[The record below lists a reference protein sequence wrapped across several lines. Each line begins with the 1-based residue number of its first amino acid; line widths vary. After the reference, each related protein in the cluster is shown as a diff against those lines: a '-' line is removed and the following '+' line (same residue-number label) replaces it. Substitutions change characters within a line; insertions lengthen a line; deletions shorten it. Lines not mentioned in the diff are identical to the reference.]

1 MGRGALRMMAR
12 RPPNASELQLVLCHT
27 CKKTCSILVN
37 ICDRCGAQLHHR
49 KPNSLIRTWA
59 LLLTGMIF
67 YLPANLMPVMRT
79 DILGHG
85 RDSTIMSGVIELWK
99 SGAWDIALLIFV
111 ASVVVPCMKF
121 LIMFL
126 LLTSTQRRSR
136 WRTLERSSLYRIV
149 ERIGYWS
156 MLDVLVVAV
165 LAALVQFQLLS
176 NIEPR
181 IGIVFFGLVVVF
193 TMLASMSFDPR
204 LIWDSEVENV

>member
-1 MGRGALRMMAR
+1 
-12 RPPNASELQLVLCHT
+12 
-27 CKKTCSILVN
+27 
-37 ICDRCGAQLHHR
+37 
-49 KPNSLIRTWA
+49 
-59 LLLTGMIF
+59 
-67 YLPANLMPVMRT
+67 
-79 DILGHG
+79 
-85 RDSTIMSGVIELWK
+85 
-99 SGAWDIALLIFV
+99 
-111 ASVVVPCMKF
+111 
-121 LIMFL
+121 MFL

-136 WRTLERSSLYRIV
+136 WRTLERSSLYHIV

>member
-1 MGRGALRMMAR
+1 MMTR
-12 RPPNASELQLVLCHT
+12 SPPSASELQLVLCHT
-27 CKKTCSILVN
+27 CKKACSIVAI

-59 LLLTGMIF
+59 LLLTGMI
-67 YLPANLMPVMRT
+67 YYVPANLMPVMRT

-136 WRTLERSSLYRIV
+136 WRTLERSNLYRIV

>member
-1 MGRGALRMMAR
+1 MMTR
-12 RPPNASELQLVLCHT
+12 SPPSASELQLVLCHT
-27 CKKTCSILVN
+27 CKKACSIVAI

-67 YLPANLMPVMRT
+67 YVPANLMPVMRT

-136 WRTLERSSLYRIV
+136 WRTLERSNLYRIV

-165 LAALVQFQLLS
+165 LAALVQFQLSS

>member
-1 MGRGALRMMAR
+1 MMTR
-12 RPPNASELQLVLCHT
+12 SPPSASELQLVLCHT
-27 CKKTCSILVN
+27 CKKACSIVAI

-67 YLPANLMPVMRT
+67 YVPANLMPVMRT

-136 WRTLERSSLYRIV
+136 WRTLERSNLYRIV

-193 TMLASMSFDPR
+193 TMLASMSCDPR

>member
-1 MGRGALRMMAR
+1 MTRS
-12 RPPNASELQLVLCHT
+12 PPSASELQLVLCHT
-27 CKKTCSILVN
+27 CKKACSIVAI

-67 YLPANLMPVMRT
+67 YVPANLMPVMRT

-136 WRTLERSSLYRIV
+136 WRTLERSNLYRIV

>member
-1 MGRGALRMMAR
+1 MMTR
-12 RPPNASELQLVLCHT
+12 SPPSASELQLVLCHT
-27 CKKTCSILVN
+27 CKKACSIVAI

-67 YLPANLMPVMRT
+67 YVPANLMPVMRT

-99 SGAWDIALLIFV
+99 SGAWDITLLIFV

-181 IGIVFFGLVVVF
+181 IGIVF
-193 TMLASMSFDPR
+193 LASWWSSPCW
-204 LIWDSEVENV
+204 LL

>member
-1 MGRGALRMMAR
+1 MMTR
-12 RPPNASELQLVLCHT
+12 SPPSASELQLVLCHT
-27 CKKTCSILVN
+27 CKKACSIVAI

-67 YLPANLMPVMRT
+67 YVPANLMPVMRT

-136 WRTLERSSLYRIV
+136 WRTLERSNLYRIV

>member
-1 MGRGALRMMAR
+1 MMTR
-12 RPPNASELQLVLCHT
+12 SPPSASELQLVLCHT
-27 CKKTCSILVN
+27 CKKACSIVAI

-67 YLPANLMPVMRT
+67 YVPANLMPVMRT

-136 WRTLERSSLYRIV
+136 WRTLERSNLYRIV

-181 IGIVFFGLVVVF
+181 IGIVFFCLVVVF